1 MLYGRRT
8 GHRLRPHARGLLDTL
23 LPHLAVPLAEGEPLD
38 PFALFSPRPRAVWL
52 EIGFGGGEHLAAQA
66 AARPEIGFVGCEP
79 FVNGV
84 AKLLI
89 AVEAGNL
96 GNVRIHGDDARPLI
110 EALPEASLE
119 RAFVL
124 FPDPWPKTR
133 HHKRRFIQTAT
144 LDAIARALVDDGELR
159 VATDIADYASWT
171 LAHAVPHPAFEW
183 LARRPADWRTPPE
196 DWVETRYERKAKAAG
211 RAPVY
216 LRFRRLPRADEGP
229 PRETA

>member
-23 LPHLAVPLAEGEPLD
+23 LPHLAVPLEAGETLD
-38 PFALFSPRPRAVWL
+38 PFALFAPRPRAVWL

-66 AARPEIGFVGCEP
+66 AAHPDVGFIGCEP
-79 FVNGV
+79 FVNGI

-96 GNVRIHGDDARPLI
+96 ANVRVHGDDARPLI

-133 HHKRRFIQTAT
+133 HHKRRFIQTET
-144 LDAIARALVDDGELR
+144 LDAIARALVDGGELR
-159 VATDIADYASWT
+159 VATDIMDYASWT

-183 LARRPADWRTPPE
+183 LARRPADWRTPPD
-196 DWVETRYERKAKAAG
+196 DWVETRYEGKAKAAG

-216 LRFRRLPRADEGP
+216 LRFRRLPRMAGIV
-229 PRETA
+229 PRESA